1 MSPQWLSAVLAR
13 IHEFASQER
22 VSFTLKAL
30 QELGELDMG
39 LDEED
44 ARDVLV
50 RLDASEF
57 AERTRSKITG
67 EWMYVFKPDLGDL
80 RIYVKVIL
88 RAECVVISFHED
100 KDESNESQS

>member
-1 MSPQWLSAVLAR
+1 MSPQWLPAVLAR
-13 IHEFASQER
+13 IHALASQER

-30 QELGELDMG
+30 HELAELDMG

-57 AERTRSKITG
+57 AERTRSKRTG
-67 EWMYVFKPDLGDL
+67 EWMYVFKPGLGDF
-80 RIYVKVIL
+80 RIYVKAIL
-88 RAECVVISFHED
+88 RATVCCHLIPRG
-100 KDESNESQS
+100 QG

>member
-1 MSPQWLSAVLAR
+1 MSPQWLPAVLAR
-13 IHEFASQER
+13 IHALASQER

-30 QELGELDMG
+30 HELAELDMG

-57 AERTRSKITG
+57 AERTRSKRTG
-67 EWMYVFKPDLGDL
+67 EWMYVFQAGLGRLSYL
-80 RIYVKVIL
+80 RQGDSSRDVCCHLIP
-88 RAECVVISFHED
+88 RG
-100 KDESNESQS
+100 QG

>member
-1 MSPQWLSAVLAR
+1 MR
-13 IHEFASQER
+13 
-22 VSFTLKAL
+22 FTLKAL
-30 QELGELDMG
+30 HELAELDMG

-50 RLDASEF
+50 RLDASDY
-57 AERTRSKITG
+57 AERARSKMTG

-80 RIYVKVIL
+80 CIYVKGIL
-88 RAECVVISFHED
+88 RATCLVISFHEE